1 MAGSTPNESSPLFA
15 EGGHGTLRLVA
26 YLALAGIL
34 MVADHRGRYL
44 DGFRA
49 AAARLTGPI
58 YTVAE
63 APAKL
68 AAATRLAIADRRDLM
83 QENSELR
90 DQLLLAQARLAR
102 LGAVQDQNARLR
114 ELLDARTKLGLKAQR
129 AELVD
134 VDLDPFRHRRL
145 LDLGSDDGIA
155 RGQAVIDARGVM
167 GQVLDVQPHR
177 ATLILITDP
186 GHALPVR
193 VVRSGLRTIAY
204 GTGDVATL
212 RLPHIPFSADVRP
225 GDALVTSGVG
235 GKFPAGLPVGV
246 VREVSPDDSATFI
259 LALATPSAGLAR
271 SGEVLV
277 LHDERELLH
286 APGGPEIEF
295 VGPPEELP
303 VLAPAPGPAGGA
315 AGGEGGQP

>member
-1 MAGSTPNESSPLFA
+1 MAGSTPNEASPLFA
-15 EGGHGTLRLVA
+15 EGGNGTLRLVA

-49 AAARLTGPI
+49 AAARLTGPV

-68 AAATRLAIADRRDLM
+68 AAATRLAVADRRDLM
-83 QENSELR
+83 HENSELR

-114 ELLDARTKLGLKAQR
+114 ELLDARTKLGLKAQL

-134 VDLDPFRHRRL
+134 VDLDPFRHRIL
-145 LDLGSDDGIA
+145 LDLGLNDGIA

-167 GQVLDVQPHR
+167 GQVLDVQPDR

-235 GKFPAGLPVGV
+235 GNFPAGLPVGT
-246 VREVSPDDSATFI
+246 VREVTPDDSATFI
-259 LALATPSAGLAR
+259 LAHATPAAGLAR

-277 LHDERELLH
+277 LHDERVLLH
-286 APGGPEIEF
+286 APGEPEFEF
-295 VGPPEELP
+295 VGPPEALP
-303 VLAPAPGPAGGA
+303 VVAPEPAPAGGA
-315 AGGEGGQP
+315 AGSEGGSR